1 MNTQPERGAAVP
13 AGSAPAPAPAPS
25 SRPARRVPLAVKAA
39 NVTKAIL
46 SNPYN
51 VISLVSAICLIYLI
65 VVPLGEIVSTT
76 LKWQPKDIRISPD
89 AVPGHFTLY
98 HWVDMFTGRTA
109 NALLWSPLLNS
120 LAVALCVS
128 AFSLLVGGLMAW
140 VVTRTDIPARK
151 FLSFSILV
159 PYMLPSWYKA
169 LAWITVFK
177 NGRIGGYPG
186 FLQAIFGINP
196 PDWLSYGFIPIV
208 LTLSVHY
215 YAFAYLLISSAL
227 SSIGGDLEEMGEIA
241 GANRFQ
247 ILRRITFP
255 LVLPAILSSF
265 ILTFSRSI
273 GTFGVPAFLGLK
285 VNYYTISTMVYSSVR
300 SRRTV
305 QAYILALV
313 LITIAVFTV
322 WMNQKMIGKR
332 KSYATIGGKG
342 TRRNFIPLGKWRIPI
357 LVLILVFIAS
367 AVLLP
372 VGILVLQTFLLKDGN
387 YSLSN
392 LTLHYW
398 IGASNPKIFEGEAG
412 IFRNPAIWTALG
424 TTMKLV
430 LTASLIATF
439 IGLILGYVI
448 SRGRKKLS
456 GRIIEQ
462 LSFLPYLIPSIAFG
476 AIYLSMFSQ
485 PRLFI
490 PALYGTLAILVI
502 ISVVKYLPFST
513 RSGTSSMMQ
522 IGTELEEAAVIEGA
536 SFGTRFRKIIMPLAG
551 KGFMSGFILIFI
563 SAMKEL
569 DLIVLLMTPSTSTLT
584 AMTYSYAESSFHQFS
599 DAVTTLIVAIIM
611 IVYLAAAK
619 LGKLDMSKGLGG

>member
-1 MNTQPERGAAVP
+1 ME
-13 AGSAPAPAPAPS
+13 
-25 SRPARRVPLAVKAA
+25 KAK
-39 NVTKAIL
+39 NVTISLL

-51 VISLVSAICLIYLI
+51 VISIVSAILLIYLI
-65 VVPLGEIVSTT
+65 VVPLGEIVTTT
-76 LKWQPKDIRISPD
+76 LKWQPKDIRISPN

-98 HWVDMFTGRTA
+98 HWMEMLTGKTA
-109 NALLWSPLLNS
+109 AALLYGPLLNS

-128 AFSLLVGGLMAW
+128 VISLFVGGMMAW

-177 NGRIGGYPG
+177 NDRIGGYPG

-196 PDWLSYGFIPIV
+196 PDWLSYGFLPIV

-241 GANRFQ
+241 GASRFQ
-247 ILRRITFP
+247 ILKRITFP

-265 ILTFSRSI
+265 ILTFSRAI

-285 VNYYTISTMVYSSVR
+285 TNYYTISTMLYSSVR

-305 QAYILALV
+305 QAYILSIV
-313 LITIAVFTV
+313 LIGIAVFTV
-322 WMNQKMIGKR
+322 WLNQKMIGKR

-342 TRRNFIPLGKWRIPI
+342 TRRNLIALGKWKTPI
-357 LVLILVFIAS
+357 LVVILVFIGV
-367 AVLLP
+367 AVLFP
-372 VGILVLQTFLLKDGN
+372 VGILLFQTFMLKDGI
-387 YSLSN
+387 YSLNN

-398 IGASNPKIFEGEAG
+398 IGASNPRIFEGEAG
-412 IFRNPAIWTALG
+412 IFRNPAIWAALLN
-424 TTMKLV
+424 TMKLV
-430 LTASLIATF
+430 LLASLIATF
-439 IGLILGYVI
+439 VGLIMGYVI
-448 SRGRKKLS
+448 SRGRKKVS

-485 PRLFI
+485 RRLFI
-490 PALYGTLAILVI
+490 PALYGTLALLVI

-522 IGTELEEAAVIEGA
+522 IGSELEEAALIEGA
-536 SFGTRFRKIIMPLAG
+536 SFGKRFRRIIMPLAG

-584 AMTYSYAESSFHQFS
+584 AMTYSYAESGFHQFS
-599 DAVTTLIVAIIM
+599 DAVTTVVVVIIM
-611 IVYLAAAK
+611 IVYLVSAK
-619 LGKLDMSKGLGG
+619 LGKVDMSKGLGG

>member
-1 MNTQPERGAAVP
+1 MKAAIP
-13 AGSAPAPAPAPS
+13 G
-25 SRPARRVPLAVKAA
+25 RRRVPFLEKARNGA
-39 NVTKAIL
+39 ASL
-46 SNPYN
+46 FSNPYN
-51 VISLVSAICLIYLI
+51 VISLVSAILLVYLI
-65 VVPLGEIVSTT
+65 VVPLGEIVTTT
-76 LKWQPKDIRISPD
+76 LKWQPKDIRISPN
-89 AVPGHFTLY
+89 AIPGRFTLY
-98 HWVDMFTGRTA
+98 HWIEMFAGRTA
-109 NALLWSPLLNS
+109 ASLLWEPLANS

-128 AFSLLVGGLMAW
+128 VFSLLLGGLMAW

-177 NGRIGGYPG
+177 NDRIGGYPG
-186 FLQAIFGINP
+186 FLQAIFGVNP
-196 PDWLSYGFIPIV
+196 PDWLSYGFLPIV

-247 ILRRITFP
+247 ILKRITFP

-265 ILTFSRSI
+265 ILTFSRAI

-285 VNYYTISTMVYSSVR
+285 TNYYTVSTMLYSSVR

-305 QAYILALV
+305 QAYILSVV
-313 LITIAVFTV
+313 LIAIAVFTV
-322 WMNQKMIGKR
+322 WLNQRMIGKR

-342 TRRNFIPLGKWRIPI
+342 TRRNLVSLGKWRTPI
-357 LVLILVFIAS
+357 LALILVFIGV
-367 AVLLP
+367 AVIFP
-372 VGILVLQTFLLKDGN
+372 VGILLFQTFMLKDGV
-387 YSLSN
+387 YGLGN

-412 IFRNPAIWTALG
+412 IFRNPAIWTSLVG
-424 TTMKLV
+424 TMKLV
-430 LTASLIATF
+430 LMASLIATF
-439 IGLILGYVI
+439 VGLIMGYVI
-448 SRGRKKLS
+448 SRGRKKIS
-456 GRIIEQ
+456 GRVIEQ

-476 AIYLSMFSQ
+476 AIYLSMFSR

-490 PALYGTLAILVI
+490 PALYGTLALLVV

-522 IGTELEEAAVIEGA
+522 IGSELEEAAMIEGA
-536 SFGTRFRKIIMPLAG
+536 SFGKRFVRIIMPLAG

-569 DLIVLLMTPSTSTLT
+569 DLLVLLMTPSTSTLA
-584 AMTYSYAESSFHQFS
+584 AMTYSYAESGFHQFS
-599 DAVTTLIVAIIM
+599 DAVTTLIVLIIM
-611 IVYLAAAK
+611 IVYLVSAK
-619 LGKLDMSKGLGG
+619 LGKVDMSKGLGG

>member
-1 MNTQPERGAAVP
+1 MKAILPERGGSGEEQAPRPRRHVP
-13 AGSAPAPAPAPS
+13 FLLK
-25 SRPARRVPLAVKAA
+25 ARNIATSL
-39 NVTKAIL
+39 L

-51 VISLVSAICLIYLI
+51 VISLVSAILLIYLI
-65 VVPLGEIVSTT
+65 IVPLGEIVTTT
-76 LKWQPKDIRISPD
+76 LTWQPKDIRVSPN
-89 AVPGHFTLY
+89 AVPGQFTFY
-98 HWVDMFTGRTA
+98 HWIEMFTGKTA
-109 NALLWSPLLNS
+109 SALLWEPLINS

-128 AFSLLVGGLMAW
+128 MFSLLVGGLMAW

-177 NGRIGGYPG
+177 NDRIGGYPG
-186 FLQAIFGINP
+186 FLQAMFGINP

-241 GANRFQ
+241 GASRFQ
-247 ILRRITFP
+247 ILKRITFP

-265 ILTFSRSI
+265 ILTFSRAI

-285 VNYYTISTMVYSSVR
+285 TNYYTISTMLYSSVR

-305 QAYILALV
+305 QAYILSIV
-313 LITIAVFTV
+313 LIAIAVFTV
-322 WMNQKMIGKR
+322 WINQRMIGKR

-342 TRRNFIPLGKWRIPI
+342 TRRNLISLGKWRTPI
-357 LVLILVFIAS
+357 LVIILVFIGI
-367 AVLLP
+367 AVLFP
-372 VGILVLQTFLLKDGN
+372 VGILLFQTFMLKDGV
-387 YSLSN
+387 YSFGN

-398 IGASNPKIFEGEAG
+398 IGTSNPKIFEGEAG
-412 IFRNPAIWTALG
+412 IFRNPAIWTSLLN
-424 TTMKLV
+424 TMKLV
-430 LTASLIATF
+430 LMASLIATF
-439 IGLILGYVI
+439 VGLIMGYVI

-456 GRIIEQ
+456 GRVIEQ

-490 PALYGTLAILVI
+490 PALYGTLALLVV

-522 IGTELEEAAVIEGA
+522 IGSELEEAAMIEGA
-536 SFGTRFRKIIMPLAG
+536 SFFKRFVRIIMPLAG

-569 DLIVLLMTPSTSTLT
+569 DLLVLLMTPSTSTL
-584 AMTYSYAESSFHQFS
+584 AALTYSYAESGFHQFS
-599 DAVTTLIVAIIM
+599 DAVTTLIVVIIM
-611 IVYLAAAK
+611 IVYLVSAK
-619 LGKLDMSKGLGG
+619 LGKVDMSKGLGG

>member
-1 MNTQPERGAAVP
+1 PRRHVPFLEKAKNVAV
-13 AGSAPAPAPAPS
+13 S
-25 SRPARRVPLAVKAA
+25 V
-39 NVTKAIL
+39 L

-51 VISLVSAICLIYLI
+51 VISLVSAILLIYLI
-65 VVPLGEIVSTT
+65 VVPLGEIVTTT
-76 LKWQPKDIRISPD
+76 LKWQPKDLRISPN
-89 AVPGHFTLY
+89 AVPGQFTLY
-98 HWVDMFTGRTA
+98 HWIEMFTGKTA
-109 NALLWSPLLNS
+109 SALLYGPLLNS

-128 AFSLLVGGLMAW
+128 VFSLVVGGLMAW

-177 NGRIGGYPG
+177 NDRIGGYPG

-196 PDWLSYGFIPIV
+196 PDWLSYGFLPIV

-215 YAFAYLLISSAL
+215 YAFAYLLISSSL

-241 GANRFQ
+241 GASRFQ
-247 ILRRITFP
+247 ILKRITFP

-265 ILTFSRSI
+265 ILTFSRAI

-285 VNYYTISTMVYSSVR
+285 INYYTISTMLYSSVR

-305 QAYILALV
+305 QAYILSIV

-322 WMNQKMIGKR
+322 WLNQRMIGKR

-342 TRRNFIPLGKWRIPI
+342 TRRNLIALGKWRKPI
-357 LVLILVFIAS
+357 FVIILVFIGV
-367 AVLLP
+367 AVLFP
-372 VGILVLQTFLLKDGN
+372 VGILLFQTFMLKDGI
-387 YSLSN
+387 YSFSN

-412 IFRNPAIWTALG
+412 IFRNPAIWTSLLN
-424 TTMKLV
+424 TMKLV
-430 LTASLIATF
+430 LLASLIATF
-439 IGLILGYVI
+439 VGLIMGYVI
-448 SRGRKKLS
+448 SRGRKKIS

-490 PALYGTLAILVI
+490 PALYGTLALLVI

-513 RSGTSSMMQ
+513 RSGTSNMMQ
-522 IGTELEEAAVIEGA
+522 IGSELEEAAMIEGA
-536 SFGTRFRKIIMPLAG
+536 SFGKRFMRIIMPLAG

-569 DLIVLLMTPSTSTLT
+569 DLLVLLMTPSTSTLA
-584 AMTYSYAESSFHQFS
+584 AMTYSYAESGFHQFS
-599 DAVTTLIVAIIM
+599 DAVTTLIVLII
-611 IVYLAAAK
+611 IAVYLISGK
-619 LGKLDMSKGLGG
+619 LGNVDMSKGLGG

>member
-1 MNTQPERGAAVP
+1 MNT
-13 AGSAPAPAPAPS
+13 
-25 SRPARRVPLAVKAA
+25 KAA
-39 NVTKAIL
+39 NPGGKVEAGRSPRHVPFVEKAKNVTISLL

-51 VISLVSAICLIYLI
+51 VISIVSAILLIYLI
-65 VVPLGEIVSTT
+65 VVPLGEIVTTT
-76 LKWQPKDIRISPD
+76 LKWQPKDIRISPE
-89 AVPGHFTLY
+89 AIPGHFTLY
-98 HWVDMFTGRTA
+98 HWIEMLTGKTA
-109 NALLWSPLLNS
+109 AALLYGPLLNS

-128 AFSLLVGGLMAW
+128 IISLFVGGMMAW

-177 NGRIGGYPG
+177 NDRIGGYPG

-196 PDWLSYGFIPIV
+196 PDWLSYGFLPIV

-241 GANRFQ
+241 GASRFQ
-247 ILRRITFP
+247 ILKRITFP

-265 ILTFSRSI
+265 ILTFSRAI

-285 VNYYTISTMVYSSVR
+285 TNYYTISTMLYSSVR

-305 QAYILALV
+305 QAYILSIV
-313 LITIAVFTV
+313 LIAIAVFTV
-322 WMNQKMIGKR
+322 WLNQKMIGKR

-342 TRRNFIPLGKWRIPI
+342 TRRNFIALGKWKTPI
-357 LVLILVFIAS
+357 LVLILVFIGV
-367 AVLLP
+367 AVLFP
-372 VGILVLQTFLLKDGN
+372 VGILLFQTFMLKDGI
-387 YSLSN
+387 YSLNN

-398 IGASNPKIFEGEAG
+398 IGASNPRIFEGEAG
-412 IFRNPAIWTALG
+412 IFRNPAIWTALLN
-424 TTMKLV
+424 TMKLV
-430 LTASLIATF
+430 LLASLIATF
-439 IGLILGYVI
+439 VGLIMGYVI
-448 SRGRKKLS
+448 SRGRKKVS

-485 PRLFI
+485 RRLFI
-490 PALYGTLAILVI
+490 PALYGTLALLVV

-522 IGTELEEAAVIEGA
+522 IGSELEEAALIEGA
-536 SFGTRFRKIIMPLAG
+536 SFGKRFRRIIMPLAG
-551 KGFMSGFILIFI
+551 KGFISGFILIFI

-584 AMTYSYAESSFHQFS
+584 AMTYSYAESGFHQFS
-599 DAVTTLIVAIIM
+599 DAVTTVIVVIIM
-611 IVYLAAAK
+611 IVYLVSAK
-619 LGKLDMSKGLGG
+619 LGNVDMSKGLGG

>member
-1 MNTQPERGAAVP
+1 MKAIPSGGSGEEQALRPGRHVP
-13 AGSAPAPAPAPS
+13 F
-25 SRPARRVPLAVKAA
+25 LVKAR
-39 NVTKAIL
+39 NVATSLL

-51 VISLVSAICLIYLI
+51 VISLVSAILLIYLI
-65 VVPLGEIVSTT
+65 VVPLGEIVTTT
-76 LKWQPKDIRISPD
+76 LKWQPKDIRVSPN
-89 AVPGHFTLY
+89 AVPGQFTLY
-98 HWVDMFTGRTA
+98 HWIEMFTGKTA
-109 NALLWSPLLNS
+109 NALLWGPLLNS

-128 AFSLLVGGLMAW
+128 IFSLLVGGLMAW
-140 VVTRTDIPARK
+140 IVTRTDIPARK
-151 FLSFSILV
+151 FLAFSILV

-177 NGRIGGYPG
+177 NDRIGGYPG
-186 FLQAIFGINP
+186 FLQAMFGINP

-227 SSIGGDLEEMGEIA
+227 SSIGGDLEEIGEIA
-241 GANRFQ
+241 GASRFQ
-247 ILRRITFP
+247 ILKRITFP

-265 ILTFSRSI
+265 ILTFSRAI

-285 VNYYTISTMVYSSVR
+285 TNYYTISTMLYSSVR

-305 QAYILALV
+305 QAYILSIV
-313 LITIAVFTV
+313 LIAIAVFTV
-322 WMNQKMIGKR
+322 WLNQRMIGKR

-342 TRRNFIPLGKWRIPI
+342 TRRNLISLGKWRTPI
-357 LVLILVFIAS
+357 LVIILVFIGI
-367 AVLLP
+367 AVLFP
-372 VGILVLQTFLLKDGN
+372 VGILLFQTFMLKDGV
-387 YSLSN
+387 YSFSN

-412 IFRNPAIWTALG
+412 IFRNPAIWTSLFN
-424 TTMKLV
+424 TMKLV
-430 LTASLIATF
+430 LLASLIATF
-439 IGLILGYVI
+439 VGLIMGYVI
-448 SRGRKKLS
+448 SRGRKKIS

-476 AIYLSMFSQ
+476 AIYLSMFSR

-490 PALYGTLAILVI
+490 PALYGTLALLVV

-522 IGTELEEAAVIEGA
+522 IGSELEEAAMIEGA
-536 SFGTRFRKIIMPLAG
+536 SFFKRFARIIMPLAG

-569 DLIVLLMTPSTSTLT
+569 DLLVLLMTPSTSTL
-584 AMTYSYAESSFHQFS
+584 AALTYSYAESGFHQFS
-599 DAVTTLIVAIIM
+599 DAVTTLIVVIIM
-611 IVYLAAAK
+611 IVYLVSAK
-619 LGKLDMSKGLGG
+619 LGKVDMSKGLGG

>member
-1 MNTQPERGAAVP
+1 MKAIIPERRGD
-13 AGSAPAPAPAPS
+13 APAT
-25 SRPARRVPLAVKAA
+25 RPGRRVPFLEKAK
-39 NVTKAIL
+39 NVAASLL

-51 VISLVSAICLIYLI
+51 VISLVSAILLVYLI
-65 VVPLGEIVSTT
+65 VVPLGEIVTTT
-76 LKWQPKDIRISPD
+76 LKWQPRDIRISPN
-89 AVPGHFTLY
+89 AVPGQFTLY
-98 HWVDMFTGRTA
+98 HWIEMFTGKTA
-109 NALLWSPLLNS
+109 SSLLWEPLANS

-196 PDWLSYGFIPIV
+196 PDWLSYGFVPIV
-208 LTLSVHY
+208 LTLSIHY

-247 ILRRITFP
+247 ILKRITFP

-265 ILTFSRSI
+265 ILTFSRAI

-285 VNYYTISTMVYSSVR
+285 TNYYTISTMLYSSVR

-305 QAYILALV
+305 QAYILSVV
-313 LITIAVFTV
+313 LIAIAVFTV
-322 WMNQKMIGKR
+322 WLNQRMIGKR

-342 TRRNFIPLGKWRIPI
+342 TRRNLISLGKWRTPI
-357 LVLILVFIAS
+357 FVVILAFVGI
-367 AVLLP
+367 AVLFP
-372 VGILVLQTFLLKDGN
+372 VGILLFQTFMLKDGV
-387 YSLSN
+387 YSLGN

-412 IFRNPAIWTALG
+412 IFRNPAIWTSLLS
-424 TTMKLV
+424 TMKLV
-430 LTASLIATF
+430 LMASLIATF
-439 IGLILGYVI
+439 VGLIMGYVI
-448 SRGRKKLS
+448 SRGRKKIS
-456 GRIIEQ
+456 GRVIEQ

-476 AIYLSMFSQ
+476 AIYLSMFSR

-490 PALYGTLAILVI
+490 PALYGTLALLVV

-522 IGTELEEAAVIEGA
+522 IGSELEEAAMIEGA
-536 SFGTRFRKIIMPLAG
+536 PFGKRFIRIIMPLAG

-569 DLIVLLMTPSTSTLT
+569 DLLVLLMTPSTSTLA
-584 AMTYSYAESSFHQFS
+584 AMTYSYAESGFHQFS
-599 DAVTTLIVAIIM
+599 DAVTTLIVLIIM
-611 IVYLAAAK
+611 IVYLVSAK
-619 LGKLDMSKGLGG
+619 LGKVDMSKGLGG

>member
-1 MNTQPERGAAVP
+1 MKETTSG
-13 AGSAPAPAPAPS
+13 GSGRAS
-25 SRPARRVPLAVKAA
+25 GSVRRVPFLVKAK
-39 NVTKAIL
+39 NVAASLL

-51 VISLVSAICLIYLI
+51 VISLVSAILLIYLI
-65 VVPLGEIVSTT
+65 VVPLGEIVTTT
-76 LKWQPKDIRISPD
+76 LTWQPRDVRISPG
-89 AVPGHFTLY
+89 AVPGQFTLH
-98 HWVDMFTGRTA
+98 HWIDMFTGKTA
-109 NALLWSPLLNS
+109 AALLWEPLVNS

-128 AFSLLVGGLMAW
+128 VFSLVVGGMMAW

-177 NGRIGGYPG
+177 NDRIGGYPG

-196 PDWLSYGFIPIV
+196 PNWLSYGFIPIV

-241 GANRFQ
+241 GASRFQ
-247 ILRRITFP
+247 ILKRITFP

-265 ILTFSRSI
+265 ILTFSRAI

-285 VNYYTISTMVYSSVR
+285 TNYYTISTMLYSSVR

-305 QAYILALV
+305 QAYILSLV
-313 LITIAVFTV
+313 LIAIAVFTV
-322 WMNQKMIGKR
+322 WINQRMIGKR

-342 TRRNFIPLGKWRIPI
+342 TRRNLISLGRWKTPI
-357 LVLILVFIAS
+357 LVVILVFIGI
-367 AVLLP
+367 AVLFP
-372 VGILVLQTFLLKDGN
+372 VGILLFQTFMLKDGV
-387 YSLSN
+387 YSFSN

-398 IGASNPKIFEGEAG
+398 IGISDPKIFEGEAG
-412 IFRNPAIWTALG
+412 IFRNPAIWTSFL

-485 PRLFI
+485 QRLFI
-490 PALYGTLAILVI
+490 PALYGTLALLVV

-522 IGTELEEAAVIEGA
+522 IGSELEEAAMIEGA
-536 SFGTRFRKIIMPLAG
+536 SFGKRFMRIIMPLAG
-551 KGFMSGFILIFI
+551 KGFMSGFLLIFI

-569 DLIVLLMTPSTSTLT
+569 DLLVLLMTPSTSTLA
-584 AMTYSYAESSFHQFS
+584 AMTYTYAESSFHQFS
-599 DAVTTLIVAIIM
+599 DAVTTLIVVIIM
-611 IVYLAAAK
+611 IVYLISAK
-619 LGKLDMSKGLGG
+619 FGKVDMSKGLGG